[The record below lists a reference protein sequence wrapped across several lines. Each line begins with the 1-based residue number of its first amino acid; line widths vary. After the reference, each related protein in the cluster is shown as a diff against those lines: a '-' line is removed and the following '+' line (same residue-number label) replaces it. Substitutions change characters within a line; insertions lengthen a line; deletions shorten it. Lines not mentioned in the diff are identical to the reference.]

1 MHFCSRYCLCKKNS
15 QLSQQRLYKTKQK
28 PAAKTQ
34 DHVFRLQFRPH
45 AKIQAN
51 LKETNPFK
59 HPKLVLLLTCLS
71 FQLLSSSL
79 LSKVF
84 CATSTQL
91 FYLLKGFMHFQIK
104 QRRYL
109 HLKFEMSQ
117 AGVKLM
123 LLVHVYQSG
132 VNQRTVE
139 YHSRVGHWASTFQF
153 SVALGLAKKITCT
166 CPIGVQGSCL
176 IN

>member
-1 MHFCSRYCLCKKNS
+1 MQKKT
-15 QLSQQRLYKTKQK
+15 LSYPSSVFIKQSKNQRQK
-28 PAAKTQ
+28 KK
-34 DHVFRLQFRPH
+34 DHVFRLHFRPH

-79 LSKVF
+79 LSFVF

-109 HLKFEMSQ
+109 HLKFEIVMSQ

-123 LLVHVYQSG
+123 LLVYQSG

-153 SVALGLAKKITCT
+153 SVAPTKISLA
-166 CPIGVQGSCL
+166 Q
-176 IN
+176 